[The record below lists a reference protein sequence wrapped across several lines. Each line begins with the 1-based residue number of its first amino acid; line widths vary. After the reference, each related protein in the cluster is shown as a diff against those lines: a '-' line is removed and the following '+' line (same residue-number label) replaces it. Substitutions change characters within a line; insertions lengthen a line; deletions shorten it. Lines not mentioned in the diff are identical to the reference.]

1 MSKPQLE
8 LLSLRNACQR
18 LAEGWIRYQQNQ
30 GDTQLRDGLIQRFE
44 FTYELSHKMLKRY
57 LEATSAT
64 PDAFD
69 AMPFAD
75 LIRTGN
81 EQGLLRSAWP
91 AWRRFRELRGQA
103 SHTDNEAVAKALAE
117 LEATARGT
125 GNLLYPMRVAL
136 AANATVGEVCGV
148 LRTVWGEYRPTVR
161 I

>member
-1 MSKPQLE
+1 MAKPQLE
-8 LLSLRNACQR
+8 LLSLSNACQR
-18 LAEGWIRYQQNQ
+18 LAEGWVRYQQNQ

-81 EQGLLRSAWP
+81 EQGLLRSDWP
-91 AWRRFRELRGQA
+91 RWRLFREMRGKT
-103 SHTDNEAVAKALAE
+103 SHTDDENLALAVVADIPAFMEEAQFLLGE
-117 LEATARGT
+117 LRS
-125 GNLLYPMRVAL
+125 
-136 AANATVGEVCGV
+136 
-148 LRTVWGEYRPTVR
+148 RTR
-161 I
+161 